1 MTMERIFSHFKDG
14 ESPKEA
20 VYDPKD
26 PDSYAAYIKS
36 MMGDARDYEDAFL
49 AVDRNHAQLYYYGM
63 EPWIGPYNPGS
74 PYIGEDPNATLGEIL
89 NKDNDNQANRS
100 TFVST
105 DVRDAVMMMLPSLV
119 RLFGASEAPV
129 ALVPRSEGEV
139 DQADQ
144 ATDYVNYVF
153 WNDNPGFLTLYG
165 AFKDAL
171 TVKTGFVKWWSDTEK
186 EKQTKTFENITA
198 EQIQLIISEDS
209 SARLVEVGRP
219 STQSILRLRPD
230 MSADLGAAV

>member
-74 PYIGEDPNATLGEIL
+74 VPTLARIRTPRW
-89 NKDNDNQANRS
+89 ARS
-100 TFVST
+100 ST
-105 DVRDAVMMMLPSLV
+105 KRTTIKPIA
-119 RLFGASEAPV
+119 
-129 ALVPRSEGEV
+129 
-139 DQADQ
+139 
-144 ATDYVNYVF
+144 
-153 WNDNPGFLTLYG
+153 
-165 AFKDAL
+165 
-171 TVKTGFVKWWSDTEK
+171 
-186 EKQTKTFENITA
+186 
-198 EQIQLIISEDS
+198 
-209 SARLVEVGRP
+209 ARLYRP
-219 STQSILRLRPD
+219 TCATR
-230 MSADLGAAV
+230 